1 MKAIYIANYGALD
14 EVVQMGDLPNPAVGP
29 QDVLIQVRAAGV
41 NPIDWKIAEGYMK
54 DRIPLVLPAILG
66 NEVAGVIIEAG
77 SATSRFKKGG
87 EVYARLDPL
96 RGGGYAEYVAV
107 DAKLVAPKPE
117 VVDFVA
123 AAAIPLA
130 GLTAWQVLFEH
141 LKLKKGQKVLIHAG
155 SGGVGSFA
163 IQFAKHIGA
172 EVATTVGPDG
182 VKLAK
187 TLGADHVIDY
197 KSRRFED
204 VVKDFDAVLDT
215 VGGETQARSI
225 PVLKRGGVLVS
236 IVGVTADQTAAEKAG
251 VRLQGVFMHPDGEQL
266 AQIALLVDAGT
277 VRPIID
283 RTFVFGQAKDAL
295 HYSKAG
301 RAKGKIVIKVS

>member
-107 DAKLVAPKPE
+107 DAKFVAPKPE

-197 KSRRFED
+197 KSRPFED
-204 VVKDFDAVLDT
+204 VVKDFDAVFDT
-215 VGGETQARSI
+215 VGGETQALDSGLEARWRARVDRRCHCGPDSRRKGRR
-225 PVLKRGGVLVS
+225 PSARGVHAS
-236 IVGVTADQTAAEKAG
+236 RRRTA
-251 VRLQGVFMHPDGEQL
+251 R
-266 AQIALLVDAGT
+266 
-277 VRPIID
+277 RD
-283 RTFVFGQAKDAL
+283 RT
-295 HYSKAG
+295 AG
-301 RAKGKIVIKVS
+301 RCRNRQADH

>member
-54 DRIPLVLPAILG
+54 GRIPLVLPAILG

-130 GLTAWQVLFEH
+130 GLTAWRGERGNAEEYREPKNSKFLHQGP
-141 LKLKKGQKVLIHAG
+141 GQ
-155 SGGVGSFA
+155 GGLWCRGLPD
-163 IQFAKHIGA
+163 IQ
-172 EVATTVGPDG
+172 
-182 VKLAK
+182 
-187 TLGADHVIDY
+187 
-197 KSRRFED
+197 
-204 VVKDFDAVLDT
+204 
-215 VGGETQARSI
+215 
-225 PVLKRGGVLVS
+225 
-236 IVGVTADQTAAEKAG
+236 
-251 VRLQGVFMHPDGEQL
+251 
-266 AQIALLVDAGT
+266 
-277 VRPIID
+277 
-283 RTFVFGQAKDAL
+283 
-295 HYSKAG
+295 
-301 RAKGKIVIKVS
+301 